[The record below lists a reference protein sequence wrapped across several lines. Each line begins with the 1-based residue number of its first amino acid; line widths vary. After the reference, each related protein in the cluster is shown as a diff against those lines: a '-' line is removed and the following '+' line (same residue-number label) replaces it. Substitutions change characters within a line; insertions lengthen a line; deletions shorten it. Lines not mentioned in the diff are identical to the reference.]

1 MLLEG
6 HLMVDSRAVASQ
18 PIADDPLFELAIR
31 FSPGAVVVGV
41 RGELDPLTAPGLRAL
56 INALADA
63 GHTDVVLDLVTL
75 EFMDAAGLGVI
86 AAASARFRLDGGAL
100 TIRSPSSMV
109 RRILDL
115 TGMLDLVE
123 SGARASRSLFGPGH
137 RPVDASAAVTS
148 APPAVVAV
156 PPSVGVAVLPAT
168 IDVIDAALRLV
179 TALAHVVV
187 GGAGGVSVTL
197 RRHGRLCTVA
207 ASNEQIAEMDRDQYA
222 TGEGPCLSAA
232 AEGHSFHVE
241 SLAEETRWPRFV
253 PRAIEDGIASILSTP
268 LMVADRPV
276 GALNIY
282 SNVERAFGP
291 HDQELAALFASQAS
305 GVLAAAMVEQTVDEV
320 AERLRQALCAREVI
334 AQAQGAIMARQ
345 GISADA
351 AYASL
356 RRSARRQTM
365 SIGVQAAAIVAATS
379 RGDLIG
385 EAGR

>member
-1 MLLEG
+1 
-6 HLMVDSRAVASQ
+6 
-18 PIADDPLFELAIR
+18 
-31 FSPGAVVVGV
+31 
-41 RGELDPLTAPGLRAL
+41 
-56 INALADA
+56 
-63 GHTDVVLDLVTL
+63 
-75 EFMDAAGLGVI
+75 
-86 AAASARFRLDGGAL
+86 
-100 TIRSPSSMV
+100 MV
-109 RRILDL
+109 RRILEI

-123 SGARASRSLFGPGH
+123 SDAPGPQSLLGPGP
-137 RPVDASAAVTS
+137 RPVDATASVTV
-148 APPAVVAV
+148 APPVVVAA
-156 PPSVGVAVLPAT
+156 PSSAGVVLLPAT

-179 TALAHVVV
+179 TALAYVVV

-207 ASNEQIAEMDRDQYA
+207 ASNDQIAEMDRDQYT

-232 AEGHSFHVE
+232 AEGLSFHVE

-268 LMVADRPV
+268 LMVAERPV

-291 HDQELAALFASQAS
+291 ADQELAALFATQAS

-320 AERLRQALCAREVI
+320 AERLRHALCAREVI

-351 AYASL
+351 AYANL
-356 RRSARRQTM
+356 RRSARRQTV

-379 RGDLIG
+379 RDDLIG
-385 EAGR
+385 KAGR